1 MTQAIR
7 SRKIRLGDDIL
18 TACGRCKAERTHLVA
33 ALNPNGVPAEVIC
46 RTCQSKHRYRAPR
59 EERPAKTGEGST
71 RARTTRAAAPRF
83 SVPPELLSAG
93 RMRAY
98 SPREAFA
105 EGEWIEHASFGHG
118 QVTAVRAGKI
128 DVRFE
133 SGARTLI
140 HAG

>member
-1 MTQAIR
+1 MSQVMRT
-7 SRKIRLGDDIL
+7 RKIRLGDDIL
-18 TACGRCKAERTHLVA
+18 TNCGRCKAERTHVVA
-33 ALNPNGVPAEVIC
+33 ALKTDTEPAEVIC

-59 EERPAKTGEGST
+59 DERSRASGERTPRVRASAAK
-71 RARTTRAAAPRF
+71 RF
-83 SVPPELLSAG
+83 EVPSEVSAG
-93 RMRAY
+93 RARAY
-98 SPREAFA
+98 SPREAYA
-105 EGEWIEHASFGHG
+105 EGEWIAHASFGHG